1 MTIENL
7 IQKALKLH
15 EKGLS
20 EREICEDLHLSQQT
34 VEWLLA
40 KGLKREAPDG
50 PPADVKIGWRSI
62 GVMTHRMVAIAEIM
76 ADIILEE
83 ATKHDF
89 IPETIG
95 GIITNGVPL
104 ATLVAE
110 QLEAELTILRPDDE
124 SLSGIFGSN
133 YSGVENKQV
142 VMVDDV
148 ISSGTTMRAAINA
161 VQEAKGQVVL
171 CLGLVNKKKRDDI
184 DGIPLRALIRAR
196 ALV

>member
-1 MTIENL
+1 MTIEAL

-50 PPADVKIGWRSI
+50 PPADVKIGWRTI
-62 GVMTHRMVAIAEIM
+62 GVMTHRMAAIAEIM
-76 ADIILEE
+76 ADVILDE

-95 GIITNGVPL
+95 GTITNGVPL

-110 QLEAELTILRPDDE
+110 QLEAELAVLRPDE
-124 SLSGIFGSN
+124 QTLSGVFGSN
-133 YSGVENKQV
+133 YSSVENKQV
-142 VMVDDV
+142 VVVDDV
-148 ISSGTTMRAAINA
+148 VSSGDTMRAAINA
-161 VQEAKGQVVL
+161 VHEAKGQVVL
-171 CLGLVNKKKRDDI
+171 CIALVNKKKRDDI

-196 ALV
+196 ALT